1 MCTHQNALTQGG
13 YGIPKDEKRSFRFY
27 EMAAQ
32 QGRDGA
38 REGREEA
45 CVASVKSSR
54 LSEYDVVGLLP

>member
-32 QGRDGA
+32 QGHAGA
-38 REGREEA
+38 QFNIGNNVCTTRMYT
-45 CVASVKSSR
+45 R
-54 LSEYDVVGLLP
+54 LTPFPLQSYI